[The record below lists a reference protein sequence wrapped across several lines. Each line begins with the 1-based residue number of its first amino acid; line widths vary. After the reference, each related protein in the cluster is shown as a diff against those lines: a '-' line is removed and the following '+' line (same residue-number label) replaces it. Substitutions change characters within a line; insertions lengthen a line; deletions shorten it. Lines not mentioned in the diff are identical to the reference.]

1 MHKWWCYIMR
11 HPSVLAAK
19 SQWLQLWETN
29 ELKPHRQTFR
39 TACRVA
45 SGSGI
50 DRLLGSALV
59 KLPGTYFN
67 LVNCCVYLPCLSKWD
82 ATWLYK
88 FRQCWRS
95 DSPCLLCRVG
105 ARDELLVSLA
115 ASTMARVDEVCLA
128 TRACSY
134 IHLAPTDGL
143 PSG

>member
-1 MHKWWCYIMR
+1 MLPPAEGRLVHLRKGLPATIA
-11 HPSVLAAK
+11 V
-19 SQWLQLWETN
+19 T
-29 ELKPHRQTFR
+29 
-39 TACRVA
+39 
-45 SGSGI
+45 GSGQHI
-50 DRLLGSALV
+50 GAMNVPQQSESLSLAIS
-59 KLPGTYFN
+59 
-67 LVNCCVYLPCLSKWD
+67 LPCISCLPISIYLRLS
-82 ATWLYK
+82 
-88 FRQCWRS
+88 RS